1 MTDPLSRLD
10 DFISVLKGERDER
23 RSDERIRSLRRCRL
37 IYGEDSAMRCFVVD
51 LSESG
56 ARLRPEDT
64 SPLPDRFE
72 LQLEHN
78 LTVQCQV
85 VHRDDTEL
93 GVTFVF

>member
-23 RSDERIRSLRRCRL
+23 RGDERIRSLRRCRL
-37 IYGEDSAMRCFVVD
+37 IYGEGATMRCFVVD

-56 ARLRPEDT
+56 ARLRPEDAV
-64 SPLPDRFE
+64 SLPEQFD

-78 LTVQCQV
+78 LTVQCKV
-85 VHRDDTEL
+85 IHRDDTEL
-93 GVTFVF
+93 GVTFLF